1 MRLKNFLYAL
11 PILSMSVYA
20 DGVGHVQLEQVPV
33 TANPLKLSND
43 EMVKPIRI
51 YNGEELSRVR
61 DSSLGATLKGTP
73 GVTNSGYGDAIG
85 RPVIRGMNNNR
96 ALMLN
101 NGLQINDVSALS
113 GDHSVAIDTLSAEQ
127 IEIVRG
133 PAAVIYGGGA
143 TGGVINIIDNRIH
156 SDYYEGLMGAYDL
169 GTGGANNEQAGSF
182 LIDYGINDF
191 MIHVD
196 GYDRSSKNLK
206 IPGFSVSKELAESD
220 DEVSRDQYGD
230 GTLTNSYVESHGGS
244 VGVSKINDQGYT
256 GLSYSNHQM
265 EYGVPV
271 EDGAYIDMDVDK
283 YDFKLE
289 RKDIANNIDN
299 FKFAFSYSDY
309 YHKEVEEDGSI
320 GTDYLDKQFD
330 GKIEFAHS
338 FFNSPGVVGIDA
350 GQGRFSKDNGAP
362 LIANNQNKDIAIYF
376 LEDFNINNQ
385 TVSFGF
391 RQGYTKYDANSFT
404 SDDGC
409 SQVAEVGGELE
420 CTGEEGST
428 SFNASEEDFYTTN
441 ASIGTV
447 FNLSSNWSL
456 AVNLNHTQRA
466 PAMNEL
472 YIYGEHHV
480 TETIEQGDRN
490 LKKEKSNGIDTTI
503 AWQDGDTKLSF
514 SPFYTRFNDY
524 IAEINTGT
532 VQYHEHEHDGEEEL
546 EALPVY
552 QYQSVPAEFFG
563 YEFEGSKKLNTN
575 YTVDVWGDYVRA
587 KNRDGGNL
595 PLIPAMRLGTGLQ
608 YEWNRLNAGV
618 DVVHVFE
625 QDKLAAEELKT
636 DDYTDLSAYVSYALP
651 VEANITLS
659 VKGTNLLDTEQRDS
673 TSILKDKTP
682 LGGRAVIFGMT
693 GTF

>member
-1 MRLKNFLYAL
+1 MRLRNFLYAL

-20 DGVGHVQLEQVPV
+20 DGVGQVQLQEVPV

-61 DSSLGATLKGTP
+61 DSSLGATLNGTP

-85 RPVIRGMNNNR
+85 RPVIRGMSNNR

-101 NGLQINDVSALS
+101 NGLQINDVSSLS

-143 TGGVINIIDNRIH
+143 TGGVVNIIDHKIH
-156 SDYYEGLMGAYDL
+156 SEYYDGLMGAYNL

-182 LIDYGINDF
+182 LIDYGINDV
-191 MIHVD
+191 MLHVD

-206 IPGFSVSKELAESD
+206 IPGFSVSKELADSD
-220 DEVSRDQYGD
+220 DEFSRDQYGD

-244 VGVSKINDQGYT
+244 VGVSKILDQGYV
-256 GLSYSNHQM
+256 GFSYSNHQM
-265 EYGVPV
+265 EYGIPV

-309 YHKEVEEDGSI
+309 YHKEVEPEGEI
-320 GTDYLDKQFD
+320 GTDYIDKQFD
-330 GKIEFAHS
+330 GKIEFTHS
-338 FFNSPGVVGIDA
+338 FFNSPGVVGVDA
-350 GQGRFSKDNGAP
+350 GQGRFSKDAGKP

-376 LEDFNINNQ
+376 LEDFNFNDQ
-385 TVSFGF
+385 TVTVGF

-404 SDDGC
+404 SDNGA
-409 SQVAEVGGELE
+409 STPGGEE
-420 CTGEEGST
+420 SETT
-428 SFNASEEDFYTTN
+428 FDASEEDFYTTN

-447 FNLSSNWSL
+447 FNFSPNWSL
-456 AVNLNHTQRA
+456 AVNLNHTERA

-472 YIYGEHHV
+472 YIYGEHHA
-480 TETIEQGDRN
+480 TETVEQGDRN

-503 AWQDGDTKLSF
+503 SWQDGDTKLSF

-532 VQYHEHEHDGEEEL
+532 VQYHEHEGEE

-563 YEFEGSKKLNTN
+563 YEFEGSKKITTN

-587 KNRDGGNL
+587 KNRDGGDL
-595 PLIPAMRLGTGLQ
+595 PLIPAMRIGTGHSYQ
-608 YEWNRLNAGV
+608 WNRLNAGV
-618 DVVHVFE
+618 EVMHVFE
-625 QDKLAAEELKT
+625 QDKLAANELKT

-651 VEANITLS
+651 VEANIILS

-682 LGGRAVIFGMT
+682 MGGRAVIFGMT

>member
-1 MRLKNFLYAL
+1 
-11 PILSMSVYA
+11 MSVYA
-20 DGVGHVQLEQVPV
+20 DGVGQVQLQEVPV

-61 DSSLGATLKGTP
+61 DSSLGATLNGTP

-85 RPVIRGMNNNR
+85 RPVIRGMSNNR

-101 NGLQINDVSALS
+101 NGLQINDVSSLS

-143 TGGVINIIDNRIH
+143 TGGVINIIDHKIH
-156 SDYYEGLMGAYDL
+156 SEYYEGLMGAYNL

-182 LIDYGINDF
+182 LIDYGINDV
-191 MIHVD
+191 MLHVD

-206 IPGFSVSKELAESD
+206 IPGFSVSKELADSD
-220 DEVSRDQYGD
+220 DEFSRDQYGD
-230 GTLTNSYVESHGGS
+230 GTLTNSYVESYGGS
-244 VGVSKINDQGYT
+244 VGVSKILDQGYV
-256 GLSYSNHQM
+256 GFSYSNHQM
-265 EYGVPV
+265 EYGIPV

-289 RKDIANNIDN
+289 RKDITNNIDN

-309 YHKEVEEDGSI
+309 YHKEVEPEGDI
-320 GTDYLDKQFD
+320 GTDYIDKQFD
-330 GKIEFAHS
+330 GKIEFTHS
-338 FFNSPGVVGIDA
+338 FFNSPGVIGIDA
-350 GQGRFSKDNGAP
+350 GQGRFSKDAGKP

-376 LEDFNINNQ
+376 LEYFNFNDQ
-385 TVSFGF
+385 TVTIGF

-404 SDDGC
+404 SDDGA
-409 SQVAEVGGELE
+409 STPGGEE
-420 CTGEEGST
+420 SETT
-428 SFNASEEDFYTTN
+428 FDASEEDFYTTN

-447 FNLSSNWSL
+447 FNFSPNWSL
-456 AVNLNHTQRA
+456 AVNLNHTERA

-472 YIYGEHHV
+472 FIYGEHHA

-503 AWQDGDTKLSF
+503 TWQDGDTKLSF

-532 VQYHEHEHDGEEEL
+532 VQYHEHDGEE

-563 YEFEGSKKLNTN
+563 YEFEGSKKITTN

-587 KNRDGGNL
+587 KNRDGGDL
-595 PLIPAMRLGTGLQ
+595 PLIPAMRIGTGHSYQ
-608 YEWNRLNAGV
+608 WNRLNAGV
-618 DVVHVFE
+618 EVMHVFE
-625 QDKLAAEELKT
+625 QDKLAANELKT

-651 VEANITLS
+651 VEANIILS

-682 LGGRAVIFGMT
+682 MGGRAVIFGMT

>member
-1 MRLKNFLYAL
+1 MRLRNFLYAL

-73 GVTNSGYGDAIG
+73 GVTNSGYGDAVG
-85 RPVIRGMNNNR
+85 RPVIRGMSNNR

-101 NGLQINDVSALS
+101 NGLQINDVSSLS

-182 LIDYGINDF
+182 LIDYGINDI

-206 IPGFSVSKELAESD
+206 IPGFSVSKELADSD
-220 DEVSRDQYGD
+220 DEFSRDQYGD
-230 GTLTNSYVESHGGS
+230 DTLTNSYVESHGGS
-244 VGVSKINDQGYT
+244 VGVSKILDQGYV
-256 GLSYSNHQM
+256 GFSYSNHQM
-265 EYGVPV
+265 EYGIPV

-309 YHKEVEEDGSI
+309 YHKEVEPEGDI
-320 GTDYLDKQFD
+320 GTDYIDKQFD

-338 FFNSPGVVGIDA
+338 FFNSPGVFGVDA
-350 GQGRFSKDNGAP
+350 GQGRFSKDAGKP

-376 LEDFNINNQ
+376 LEDFNFNDQ
-385 TVSFGF
+385 TVTVGF

-404 SDDGC
+404 SDNGA
-409 SQVAEVGGELE
+409 STPGGEE
-420 CTGEEGST
+420 SETT
-428 SFNASEEDFYTTN
+428 FDASEEDFYTTN

-447 FNLSSNWSL
+447 FNFSPNWSL
-456 AVNLNHTQRA
+456 AVNLNHTERA

-472 YIYGEHHV
+472 YIYGEHHA
-480 TETIEQGDRN
+480 TETVEQGDRN

-503 AWQDGDTKLSF
+503 TWQDGDTKLSF

-532 VQYHEHEHDGEEEL
+532 VQYHEHEGEE

-563 YEFEGSKKLNTN
+563 YEFEGSKKITTN
-575 YTVDVWGDYVRA
+575 YTVNVWGDYVRA
-587 KNRDGGNL
+587 KNRDGGDL
-595 PLIPAMRLGTGLQ
+595 PLIPAMRIGTGHSYQ
-608 YEWNRLNAGV
+608 WNRLNAGV
-618 DVVHVFE
+618 KVMHVFE
-625 QDKLAAEELKT
+625 QDKLAANELKT

-651 VEANITLS
+651 VEANIILS

-682 LGGRAVIFGMT
+682 MGGRAVIFGMT